1 MRRTR
6 LAWLA
11 LAAVLAAAALGPAA
25 FAGLSDQPDS
35 GEPPLGVAFQSDAQG
50 TKLNGVIAIE
60 LLAIEITLP
69 STRIATEGAR
79 AVLRLH
85 KGNEGPRGFFTALA
99 GPIDVSTPDDI
110 AALQADL
117 LDAFRNAILSGAI
130 GFFGEKCGLA
140 GTDCP
145 NVTITPKRIDESVSV
160 ETLDG
165 SDSLYFVSDVELA
178 VK

>member
-1 MRRTR
+1 MSRTR
-6 LAWLA
+6 LAWF
-11 LAAVLAAAALGPAA
+11 AVAGLLAAAALGPAA
-25 FAGLSDQPDS
+25 FAGLSDRPDS

-60 LLAIEITLP
+60 LLAVEVTPP

-79 AVLRLH
+79 AVLRLR
-85 KGNEGPRGFFTALA
+85 KGKEGPRGFFTALA
-99 GPIDVSTPDDI
+99 GPIDVSTPEDI

-117 LDAFRNAILSGAI
+117 LDAFRNPILSGAI
-130 GFFGEKCGLA
+130 GFFGDQCGLA

-145 NVTITPKRIDESVSV
+145 DVTITPKRISESVGV
-160 ETLDG
+160 ETSDG